1 MTDEG
6 HQPVAR
12 AHDHHRDVRTRPHA
26 AHPSRRA
33 DQDRHLMAI
42 IAASPCRNARCF
54 RQCSTGPDGA
64 RTKTQPN
71 PQRDQ
76 SSSFEVR
83 RPDRNKPMIQ
93 RNDLRPCA
101 ASSRYLADAPS
112 TALKSPWRIAARPHV
127 PIPAVSSF

>member
-71 PQRDQ
+71 PNAINLHP
-76 SSSFEVR
+76 SKSVG
-83 RPDRNKPMIQ
+83 PT
-93 RNDLRPCA
+93 A
-101 ASSRYLADAPS
+101 TSR
-112 TALKSPWRIAARPHV
+112 
-127 PIPAVSSF
+127 